1 MTNQRTVLVGVDT
14 HANTH
19 HAAVL
24 DAGTGELLADRQFRA
39 DRAGYAALAEF
50 ALAHGEPVRFGV
62 EGTNSYG
69 AGLARHL
76 RQNGFDVAE
85 IIRPN
90 RAARRLRGK
99 SDPLDAVAAAR
110 EALAHDDLPAPK
122 HANGPVESIRVLHL
136 VRDSAVQARAN
147 VLRQIKAVLVTA
159 PAAQR
164 EKLARHTGKALLDAL
179 RRVRPGEVLAGTE
192 AATMIALRHLA
203 LRHQGLTEEIDEA
216 TDKLR
221 ALVQATSPALLVAK
235 GIGIVTA
242 AQLLVTAGDNPERIK
257 NEAAFAALCG
267 TSPLPASSGKTTRH
281 RLNRGGDRQANAAL
295 HRIALTRMNSE
306 PRTRAYIQ
314 KRTSEGKGTK
324 EALRC
329 LKRAIA
335 REVYRLLTNPPTTP
349 ATEDLRPARLQRAI
363 TLQTVANHFGVQPAR
378 ISEIE
383 RGKLHD
389 TALTTAYRQWLN
401 AV

>member
-50 ALAHGEPVRFGV
+50 VLAHGEPVRFGV

-76 RQNGFDVAE
+76 RRNGVDVAE

-164 EKLARHTGKALLDAL
+164 EKLARHTGKAPLEAL

-192 AATMIALRHLA
+192 AA
-203 LRHQGLTEEIDEA
+203 
-216 TDKLR
+216 K
-221 ALVQATSPALLVAK
+221 
-235 GIGIVTA
+235 
-242 AQLLVTAGDNPERIK
+242 
-257 NEAAFAALCG
+257 
-267 TSPLPASSGKTTRH
+267 
-281 RLNRGGDRQANAAL
+281 
-295 HRIALTRMNSE
+295 
-306 PRTRAYIQ
+306 
-314 KRTSEGKGTK
+314 
-324 EALRC
+324 
-329 LKRAIA
+329 
-335 REVYRLLTNPPTTP
+335 
-349 ATEDLRPARLQRAI
+349 
-363 TLQTVANHFGVQPAR
+363 
-378 ISEIE
+378 
-383 RGKLHD
+383 
-389 TALTTAYRQWLN
+389 
-401 AV
+401 